1 MELPSRVS
9 AAPQQVQVTVTVSV
23 MPSSS
28 ALYIPRRPKPPYFP
42 RALRVFYQVFC
53 APLACDFEC
62 PFFGIGKKVD
72 VKSTLLA
79 AAYDLF
85 PLP

>member
-1 MELPSRVS
+1 
-9 AAPQQVQVTVTVSV
+9 
-23 MPSSS
+23 
-28 ALYIPRRPKPPYFP
+28 
-42 RALRVFYQVFC
+42 VFYRVFC